1 MAYFSSWHE
10 KQSERIIENGQ
21 KNERKYCEDYQT
33 KLRQMKK
40 RFPFSILHSSFFAF
54 VRKEFYHIWRD
65 KKTMF
70 ILLGMPIVQI
80 IIFGFALTNEV
91 KNSKIAILD
100 ESKDP
105 ATASLISELQA
116 SRYFEIEKN
125 LHSYREIEEEF
136 HKGKIKLAVVLPAHF
151 QEDLQRMNEASVQLI
166 ADATD
171 PNVANTLANYATSII
186 MDYQKRITN
195 NRQLPY
201 TIQTEMRMLYN
212 PQLKG
217 AFNFV
222 PGVMAMVLLLVCT
235 MMTAITI
242 VKEKEM
248 GTMEIMLVSPM
259 KPIMVVIAK
268 AVPYLVL
275 SMMNITS
282 ILLLSRFV
290 LEVPINGSLFLLVF
304 ESILFTLVSLSL
316 GLLIS
321 SGAGSQQTAM
331 FISLVALF
339 LPTVM
344 LSGFMFPV
352 ENMPLPLRVIS
363 NIVPAKWYYSI
374 VKSVMIKGLSLGAIW
389 KETLILTGMM
399 LFFLTLAIKKFKI
412 RLA

>member
-1 MAYFSSWHE
+1 MNQFLIFI
-10 KQSERIIENGQ
+10 K
-21 KNERKYCEDYQT
+21 
-33 KLRQMKK
+33 
-40 RFPFSILHSSFFAF
+40 
-54 VRKEFYHIWRD
+54 KEFLHIWRD
-65 KKTMF
+65 KRTLF

-91 KNSKIAILD
+91 KNARIAVLD
-100 ESKDP
+100 FSKDP
-105 ATASLISELQA
+105 TTQSIIAELEA
-116 SRYFEIEKN
+116 SRYFEVERTISSYQQIETAFKSG
-125 LHSYREIEEEF
+125 H
-136 HKGKIKLAVVLPAHF
+136 IKLAVVFPGEFAQDMAH
-151 QEDLQRMNEASVQLI
+151 LNKATVQLV
-166 ADATD
+166 ADASD
-171 PNVANTLANYATSII
+171 PNVANTLTNYASAII
-186 MDYQKRITN
+186 MDYQQRITDQ
-195 NRQLPY
+195 RKLPY
-201 TIQTEMRMLYN
+201 TITTEMRMLYN

-259 KPIMVVIAK
+259 KPILIVLAK

-275 SMMNITS
+275 SIVNISS
-282 ILLLSRFV
+282 ILLLSVYV
-290 LEVPINGSLFLLVF
+290 LEMPINGSLLLLVSV
-304 ESILFTLVSLSL
+304 SILFTLVSLSL

-321 SGAGSQQTAM
+321 AGAGSQQTAM

-352 ENMPLPLRVIS
+352 ENMPLPLRMVS

-374 VKSVMIKGLSLGAIW
+374 VKAVMIKGLGFNAIW
-389 KETLILTGMM
+389 KETLVLTGMM
-399 LFFLTLAIKKFKI
+399 IVFLGLAIKKFKI